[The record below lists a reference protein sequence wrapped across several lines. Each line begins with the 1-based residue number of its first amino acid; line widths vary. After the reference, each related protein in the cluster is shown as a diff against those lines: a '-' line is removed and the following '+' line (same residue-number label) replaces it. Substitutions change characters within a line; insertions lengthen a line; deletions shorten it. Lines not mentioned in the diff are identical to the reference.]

1 MKYSF
6 AEFEIDLNQQELR
19 RLGEAVHIEPQV
31 FDVIVHL
38 VRNHDRIVSKDELIE
53 TIWNGRIISEAAL
66 SSRINGAR
74 RALGDNGTDQAFIR
88 TLHKRGFRFVGDV
101 RTISAQDAE
110 AEPARLV
117 SDGAVAPGDGPARV
131 SLAAEV
137 SRLDDIVSE
146 SVKAEATA
154 RPSIAVLPFGNMSDD
169 PENDYFSYGLTEDI
183 IRLLARNRW
192 LSVISRHSTIAF
204 QGRVVDARE
213 IGELLGV
220 RYVMVG
226 SVRKSR
232 DTVRITAELVRAADG
247 KQLWSD
253 KYDLQLEYIFDIQE
267 EMARQIAA
275 TIEPEL
281 SKLEQQLAARKAPES
296 LDAWDCYQRGLW
308 NLWRFTTPGFDLA
321 EAYFQR
327 AIAADPNFAPG
338 HGALSYVN
346 LQRAFL
352 DEPNDRAARLET
364 ALRQGR
370 HAVALDP
377 LDCFCHCALGRVL
390 CVTHQNDEALAAL
403 DVALEL
409 NPSFAQAYFAQ
420 GFNLLW
426 YGREIEAE
434 TLLDRA
440 TILSPRD
447 SHIASF
453 HQVRSWAH
461 FSLGEYDIAAE
472 FARRATRQPNIT
484 YRAFATLAAS
494 LGHLGDR
501 AQAEAVAVE
510 LLQRKPNYCTE
521 TARQQFFFC
530 NDAGFI
536 DRFVEG
542 LRVAGVSD
550 ISSQPHGLKSGY

>member
-1 MKYSF
+1 MLYRF
-6 AEFEIDLNQQELR
+6 AEFEIDVSQQELR
-19 RLGEAVHIEPQV
+19 RQGSSVHIEPQV
-31 FDVIVHL
+31 FDLIVHL
-38 VRNHDRIVSKDELIE
+38 VRNRDRIVSKDELIE

-74 RALGDNGTDQAFIR
+74 RALGDSGADQTLIR

-101 RTISAQDAE
+101 QTIEAAE
-110 AEPARLV
+110 ADAKAVRLV
-117 SDGAVAPGDGPARV
+117 PDSSPASVDPAGGPV
-131 SLAAEV
+131 SVEV
-137 SRLDDIVSE
+137 SRLDDVVSE
-146 SVKAEATA
+146 SVKAEAIA
-154 RPSIAVLPFGNMSDD
+154 RSSIAVLPFGNMSGD

-204 QGRVVDARE
+204 QGRTVDARE
-213 IGELLGV
+213 VGELLGV
-220 RYVMVG
+220 TYVMVG

-281 SKLEQQLAARKAPES
+281 SKVEQQLAARKAPES

-308 NLWRFTTPGFDLA
+308 NLWRFTTPGFDSA
-321 EAYFQR
+321 EIYFQR
-327 AIAADPNFAPG
+327 AIDADPDFARG

-346 LQRAFL
+346 LQRAFI
-352 DEPNDRAARLET
+352 DEPKDRAARLET

-370 HAVALDP
+370 HAVSLDE
-377 LDCFCHCALGRVL
+377 LDCFCHCALGRAL
-390 CVTHQNDEALAAL
+390 CLTHQNDEALAAL
-403 DVALEL
+403 DVSLEL

-420 GFNLLW
+420 GFNMLW

-440 TILSPRD
+440 TMLSPRD
-447 SHIASF
+447 SHISSF
-453 HQVRSWAH
+453 HHVRSWAH
-461 FSLGEYDIAAE
+461 FSLGEYDIAVE
-472 FARRATRQPNIT
+472 FARRATRQPTVT
-484 YRAFATLAAS
+484 YQAFATLAAS

-501 AQAEAVAVE
+501 AQAEIAATE
-510 LLQRKPNYCTE
+510 LRQRKPNYSTG
-521 TARQQFFFC
+521 TARQEFFFC
-530 NDAGFI
+530 NDTGFI

-542 LRVAGVSD
+542 LRVAG
-550 ISSQPHGLKSGY
+550 ISGA

>member
-1 MKYSF
+1 VVSKYRF
-6 AEFEIDLNQQELR
+6 TEFEIDLSQQELR

-31 FDVIVHL
+31 FDLIVHL

-74 RALGDNGTDQAFIR
+74 RALGDNGNDQALIR

-101 RTISAQDAE
+101 QAVSALEADAQ
-110 AEPARLV
+110 AVRLV
-117 SDGAVAPGDGPARV
+117 PDKGAAPADVPV
-131 SLAAEV
+131 SVSVSAEV
-137 SRLDDIVSE
+137 RRLDDVVSE
-146 SVKAEATA
+146 SVKAEAVT

-192 LSVISRHSTIAF
+192 LSVISRHSTVAF
-204 QGRVVDARE
+204 QGRTVDARE
-213 IGELLGV
+213 IGEQLGV

-232 DTVRITAELVRAADG
+232 DTVRITAELVRAADS

-281 SKLEQQLAARKAPES
+281 SKVEQQLAARKAPES

-321 EAYFQR
+321 ESYFQR
-327 AIAADPNFAPG
+327 AIAADPNFARG

-346 LQRAFL
+346 IQRAFI
-352 DEPNDRAARLET
+352 DEPKDRAARLET

-370 HAVALDP
+370 HAVALDE
-377 LDCFCHCALGRVL
+377 LDCFCHCALGRAL
-390 CVTHQNDEALAAL
+390 CLTHQNDEALATL
-403 DVALEL
+403 DVSLEL

-420 GFNLLW
+420 GFNMLW

-440 TILSPRD
+440 TMLSPRD
-447 SHIASF
+447 SHISAF
-453 HQVRSWAH
+453 HHVRSWAH
-461 FSLGEYDIAAE
+461 FSLGEYDIAVE
-472 FARRATRQPNIT
+472 FARRATRQPNVT
-484 YRAFATLAAS
+484 YQAFASLAAS
-494 LGHLGDR
+494 LGLLGDR
-501 AQAEAVAVE
+501 AQAQTAAAE
-510 LLQRKPNYCTE
+510 LLQRKPNYSTG

-530 NDAGFI
+530 NDVGFI

-542 LRVAGVSD
+542 LRAAG
-550 ISSQPHGLKSGY
+550 IPATG

>member
-1 MKYSF
+1 MVFKYRF
-6 AEFEIDLNQQELR
+6 AEFEIDLSQQELR

-31 FDVIVHL
+31 FDLIVHL

-74 RALGDNGTDQAFIR
+74 RALGDNGNDQALIR
-88 TLHKRGFRFVGDV
+88 TLHKRGFRFVGSVQAVTAPDAD
-101 RTISAQDAE
+101 AQAV
-110 AEPARLV
+110 RLV
-117 SDGAVAPGDGPARV
+117 PDVGAAREDVPV
-131 SLAAEV
+131 SVSVSAEV
-137 SRLDDIVSE
+137 RRLDDIVSE
-146 SVKAEATA
+146 AVKAEAVT
-154 RPSIAVLPFGNMSDD
+154 RPSIAVLPFGNMSND

-192 LSVISRHSTIAF
+192 LSVISRHSTVAF
-204 QGRVVDARE
+204 QGRTVDARE
-213 IGELLGV
+213 IGEQLGV

-232 DTVRITAELVRAADG
+232 DTVRITAELVRAADS

-281 SKLEQQLAARKAPES
+281 SKFEQHLATRKAPES

-321 EAYFQR
+321 ESYFQR
-327 AIAADPNFAPG
+327 AIAADPNFARG

-346 LQRAFL
+346 IQRAFI
-352 DEPNDRAARLET
+352 DEPKDRAGRLET

-370 HAVALDP
+370 HAVALDE

-390 CVTHQNDEALAAL
+390 CLTHQNDEALATL
-403 DVALEL
+403 DVSLEL

-420 GFNLLW
+420 GFNMLW
-426 YGREIEAE
+426 HGREIEAE

-440 TILSPRD
+440 TMLSPRD
-447 SHIASF
+447 SHISSF
-453 HQVRSWAH
+453 HHVRSWAH
-461 FSLGEYDIAAE
+461 FSLGEYDIAVE
-472 FARRATRQPNIT
+472 FARRAARQPSVT
-484 YRAFATLAAS
+484 YQAFATLAAS
-494 LGHLGDR
+494 LGLLGDR
-501 AQAEAVAVE
+501 AQAETAVAE
-510 LLQRKPNYCTE
+510 LLQRKPNYDIS

-530 NDAGFI
+530 NDPGFI
-536 DRFVEG
+536 DRFAEG
-542 LRVAGVSD
+542 LRVAG
-550 ISSQPHGLKSGY
+550 IAGG

>member
-1 MKYSF
+1 MKYRF
-6 AEFEIDLNQQELR
+6 AEFEIDLSRRELR
-19 RLGEAVHIEPQV
+19 RLGESVHIEPQV
-31 FDVIVHL
+31 FDLIVHL

-101 RTISAQDAE
+101 HAVSAPEADAE
-110 AEPARLV
+110 AAGVVPDA
-117 SDGAVAPGDGPARV
+117 AVAPGEV
-131 SLAAEV
+131 SVSVSAEV
-137 SRLDDIVSE
+137 SRLDNVVSE
-146 SVKAEATA
+146 TVKAEAIM
-154 RPSIAVLPFGNMSDD
+154 RSSIAVMPFRNMSDD

-204 QGRVVDARE
+204 QGREVDARE
-213 IGELLGV
+213 IGEQLGV

-232 DTVRITAELVRAADG
+232 DAVRITAELVRAADG
-247 KQLWSD
+247 KQLWAD
-253 KYDLQLEYIFDIQE
+253 KYDLQLEDIFDIQE

-281 SKLEQQLAARKAPES
+281 SKVEQQLAARKAPES

-308 NLWRFTTPGFDLA
+308 NLWRFTTPGFDSA
-321 EAYFQR
+321 EEYFRR
-327 AIAADPNFAPG
+327 AIAADPNFARG

-346 LQRAFL
+346 LQRAFI
-352 DEPNDRAARLET
+352 DEPKDRPARLET

-370 HAVALDP
+370 DAVALDE

-403 DVALEL
+403 DVSLEL

-440 TILSPRD
+440 TMLSPRD
-447 SHIASF
+447 SHISSF
-453 HQVRSWAH
+453 HHVRSWTH
-461 FSLGEYDIAAE
+461 FSLGEYDIAVE
-472 FARRATRQPNIT
+472 FARRATRQANVT
-484 YRAFATLAAS
+484 YQAFATLAAS
-494 LGHLGDR
+494 LGLLGDR
-501 AQAEAVAVE
+501 AQAEAVAAE
-510 LLQRKPNYCTE
+510 LLQRKPNYSTG
-521 TARQQFFFC
+521 TARQEFFFC
-530 NDAGFI
+530 NDERFI
-536 DRFVEG
+536 NRFADG
-542 LRVAGVSD
+542 LRVAGISDGLPGGAVS
-550 ISSQPHGLKSGY
+550 

>member
-1 MKYSF
+1 VVLKYRF
-6 AEFEIDLNQQELR
+6 TEFEIDLSQQELR
-19 RLGEAVHIEPQV
+19 RLGAAVHIEPQV
-31 FDVIVHL
+31 FDLIVHL

-74 RALGDNGTDQAFIR
+74 RALGDNGNDQALIR

-101 RTISAQDAE
+101 QAVSALEADAQ
-110 AEPARLV
+110 AVRLV
-117 SDGAVAPGDGPARV
+117 PDKGAAAAAPV
-131 SLAAEV
+131 SVSVSAEV
-137 SRLDDIVSE
+137 RRLDDVVSE
-146 SVKAEATA
+146 SVKAEAVT

-192 LSVISRHSTIAF
+192 LSVISRHSTVAF
-204 QGRVVDARE
+204 QGRTMDARE
-213 IGELLGV
+213 IGEQLGV

-232 DTVRITAELVRAADG
+232 DTVRITAELVRAADR

-281 SKLEQQLAARKAPES
+281 SKVEQQLAARKAPES

-321 EAYFQR
+321 ESYFQR
-327 AIAADPNFAPG
+327 AIAADPNFARG

-346 LQRAFL
+346 IQRAFI
-352 DEPNDRAARLET
+352 DEPKDRTARLET

-370 HAVALDP
+370 HAVALDE
-377 LDCFCHCALGRVL
+377 LDCFCHCALGRAL
-390 CVTHQNDEALAAL
+390 CLTHQNDEALATL
-403 DVALEL
+403 DVSLEL

-420 GFNLLW
+420 GFNMLW

-440 TILSPRD
+440 TMLSPRD
-447 SHIASF
+447 SHISAF
-453 HQVRSWAH
+453 HHVRSWAH
-461 FSLGEYDIAAE
+461 FSLGEYDIAVE
-472 FARRATRQPNIT
+472 FARRATRQPSVT
-484 YRAFATLAAS
+484 YQAFASLAAS
-494 LGHLGDR
+494 LGLLGDR
-501 AQAEAVAVE
+501 AQAQTAAAE
-510 LLQRKPNYCTE
+510 LLQRKPNYSTG
-521 TARQQFFFC
+521 TARQEFFFC
-530 NDAGFI
+530 NDVGFI

-542 LRVAGVSD
+542 LRVAG
-550 ISSQPHGLKSGY
+550 IPATG

>member
-1 MKYSF
+1 MVAKYQF
-6 AEFEIDLNQQELR
+6 AEFEIDLGQQELR
-19 RLGEAVHIEPQV
+19 RLGAAVHIEPQV
-31 FDVIVHL
+31 FDLIVHL

-74 RALGDNGTDQAFIR
+74 RALGDNGNDQVFIR

-101 RTISAQDAE
+101 QAVNTPEADAK
-110 AEPARLV
+110 ATALV
-117 SDGAVAPGDGPARV
+117 SGDGAPPADVPV
-131 SLAAEV
+131 SVSVSAEV
-137 SRLDDIVSE
+137 RHLDDVVSE
-146 SVKAEATA
+146 SVRAEAVT
-154 RPSIAVLPFGNMSDD
+154 RPSIAVMPFGNMSDD

-192 LSVISRHSTIAF
+192 LSVISRHSTVAF
-204 QGRVVDARE
+204 QGRTVDARE
-213 IGELLGV
+213 IGEQLGV

-232 DTVRITAELVRAADG
+232 DTVRITAELVRASDR

-281 SKLEQQLAARKAPES
+281 SKVEQQLAARKAPES

-308 NLWRFTTPGFDLA
+308 NLWRFTTPGFDQA
-321 EAYFQR
+321 EDYFRR
-327 AIAADPNFAPG
+327 AVDADPNFARG

-346 LQRAFL
+346 LQRAFI
-352 DEPNDRAARLET
+352 DEPKDRTARLEM
-364 ALRQGR
+364 ALRQAR
-370 HAVALDP
+370 HAVALDE
-377 LDCFCHCALGRVL
+377 LDCFCHCALGRAL
-390 CVTHQNDEALAAL
+390 CLTHQNDEALAAL
-403 DVALEL
+403 DVSLEL

-420 GFNLLW
+420 GFNMLW
-426 YGREIEAE
+426 HGREIEAE

-440 TILSPRD
+440 TMLSPRD
-447 SHIASF
+447 SHISGF
-453 HQVRSWAH
+453 HHVRSWAH

-472 FARRATRQPNIT
+472 FARRAARQPNAT
-484 YRAFATLAAS
+484 YQAFASLAAS
-494 LGHLGDR
+494 LGLLGER
-501 AQAEAVAVE
+501 AQAATGAAE
-510 LLQRKPNYCTE
+510 LLQRKPNYNIE
-521 TARQQFFFC
+521 TARQEFFFC
-530 NDAGFI
+530 NDPGFV

-542 LRVAGVSD
+542 LRVAG
-550 ISSQPHGLKSGY
+550 IAAA

>member
-1 MKYSF
+1 MVLKYQF
-6 AEFEIDLNQQELR
+6 TDFEIDLGQQELR
-19 RLGEAVHIEPQV
+19 RRGQAVHIEPQV
-31 FDVIVHL
+31 FDLIVHL
-38 VRNHDRIVSKDELIE
+38 VRNRERIVSKDELIE

-74 RALGDNGTDQAFIR
+74 RALGDNGNDQALIR
-88 TLHKRGFRFVGDV
+88 TLHKRGFRFVGEV
-101 RTISAQDAE
+101 QAIEAPAVSAG
-110 AEPARLV
+110 PARIV
-117 SDGAVAPGDGPARV
+117 QDKPAAAPGDVLV
-131 SLAAEV
+131 SAEV
-137 SRLDDIVSE
+137 ARLGDVVSE
-146 SVKAEATA
+146 SVKAEAIT
-154 RPSIAVLPFGNMSDD
+154 RSSIAVIPFGNMSDD

-247 KQLWSD
+247 KQLWAD

-281 SKLEQQLAARKAPES
+281 SKVEQQLAARKAPES

-308 NLWRFTTPGFDLA
+308 NLWRFTTPGFDSA

-327 AIAADPNFAPG
+327 AIDADPNFARG

-346 LQRAFL
+346 LQRAFI
-352 DEPNDRAARLET
+352 DEPGDRAARLET

-370 HAVALDP
+370 DAVALDE

-390 CVTHQNDEALAAL
+390 AVTHRNDEALAAL
-403 DVALEL
+403 DVSLDL

-420 GFNLLW
+420 GFNMLW
-426 YGREIEAE
+426 HGRELEAE

-440 TILSPRD
+440 IMLSPRD
-447 SHIASF
+447 SHISAF
-453 HQVRSWAH
+453 HHVRSWAH
-461 FSLGEYDIAAE
+461 FSLGEYDIAVE
-472 FARRATRQPNIT
+472 FARRATRQPNAT
-484 YRAFATLAAS
+484 YQAFATLAAS

-501 AQAEAVAVE
+501 AQAEIVAAEV
-510 LLQRKPNYCTE
+510 LQRKPNYNTE
-521 TARQQFFFC
+521 TARQELFFC
-530 NDAGFI
+530 NDAEFI
-536 DRFVEG
+536 KRFADG
-542 LRVAGVSD
+542 LRIAG
-550 ISSQPHGLKSGY
+550 IAQG